1 MLLSTNSETVCY
13 KGLNLCGRSTILWE
27 HPSSRGS
34 MEGRWWASSDYSD
47 HSGQQKNNS
56 DHTEVSNAD
65 HTKVSTLLKTFLHI
79 LSLYLVFNWIMMVK
93 TLSERKFSLEIPAE
107 NESYRPPIH
116 NVHSKKNSSL
126 LLQMIQLLNLKQ
138 VLKEIISFPIILMT

>member
-1 MLLSTNSETVCY
+1 
-13 KGLNLCGRSTILWE
+13 
-27 HPSSRGS
+27 

-79 LSLYLVFNWIMMVK
+79 SKKQLAVTSNDPILE
-93 TLSERKFSLEIPAE
+93 SETGIKGDNQFSNNSDDLDLPIALRKGTQSCIV
-107 NESYRPPIH
+107 PPISQFASLQKLSPQFCAFITKLANH
-116 NVHSKKNSSL
+116 EIAKNVLEAMS
-126 LLQMIQLLNLKQ
+126 MEPW
-138 VLKEIISFPIILMT
+138 KEAMKEEM